1 MTVVGARGTGASCT
15 LSPTLLTRLGASS
28 SLCWATCAA
37 RTHSVTS
44 AEELPCRAQVT
55 RGAARAS
62 RSHFNGTGKGARE
75 PAARDPRSAQYRLRG
90 PVKGPPGRQVVTE
103 LTGTQRLRSRARLLA
118 RPALSRSE
126 EAALNKVRRF
136 GARPSTAGWA
146 PYVMISAG
154 LGAGA
159 LLLAIAFFLKLA

>member
-1 MTVVGARGTGASCT
+1 M
-15 LSPTLLTRLGASS
+15 
-28 SLCWATCAA
+28 
-37 RTHSVTS
+37 
-44 AEELPCRAQVT
+44 
-55 RGAARAS
+55 
-62 RSHFNGTGKGARE
+62 
-75 PAARDPRSAQYRLRG
+75 
-90 PVKGPPGRQVVTE
+90 KGPPGRQVVTE

-136 GARPSTAGWA
+136 GATAGWA